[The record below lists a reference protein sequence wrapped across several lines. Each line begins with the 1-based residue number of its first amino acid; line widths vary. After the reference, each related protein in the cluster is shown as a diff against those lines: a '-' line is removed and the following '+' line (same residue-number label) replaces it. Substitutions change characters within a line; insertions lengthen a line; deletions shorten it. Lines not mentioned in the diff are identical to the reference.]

1 MSYNELT
8 RRYFDAPPGVGT
20 LEGARCVRGAAGSR
34 AGGTWV
40 QFDLE
45 IDAAAARIARA
56 RFLAFGCPHVIA
68 LAAFTIE
75 RAPGRPLEPQL
86 PQSLTSLRR
95 SFAVPVEKLG
105 RLLILEDAWVA
116 AVRAGAALG
125 ASQH

>member
-8 RRYFDAPPGVGT
+8 RRYFDAPPGIGT
-20 LEGARCVRGAAGSR
+20 LEGGRCVRGAAGSR

-45 IDAAAARIARA
+45 IDVPAARIAQA
-56 RFLAFGCPHVIA
+56 RFHAFGCPHVIA
-68 LAAFTIE
+68 LAGFTTE
-75 RAPGRPLEPQL
+75 QAPGRPLELQL
-86 PQSLTSLRR
+86 PESLTSLRHR
-95 SFAVPVEKLG
+95 FAVPVEKLG
-105 RLLILEDAWVA
+105 RLLTLEDAWVA